1 MKTHSSK
8 STGSSS
14 ATQRSGFSLVEL
26 IVVMSIIALLVGVVT
41 PAFGTMVR
49 SKARTDTTN
58 EMQLLS
64 NAALDFYGDVGSHPT
79 DVNQL
84 LVATGAGWSGPYI
97 SGTTDD
103 PWSGLSGHRIDG
115 FGTAYRFTRSGVRL
129 TITSGGPDRTL
140 GNADDLVLVADAT
153 PLLRKRTLDRLAVVN
168 TAITQYNSVH
178 LATSPLSGNWTV
190 AYSRLVTAGFLPIG
204 GPERN
209 DAWGTAFVGDPV
221 GATPLVRVTS
231 TNL

>member
-1 MKTHSSK
+1 MKNSS
-8 STGSSS
+8 
-14 ATQRSGFSLVEL
+14 TQKSGFSLVEL
-26 IVVMSIIALLVGVVT
+26 IVVMSIIAMLVGVVT

-58 EMQLLS
+58 EMQLLA

-84 LVATGAGWSGPYI
+84 LVSSGTGWSGPYL

-103 PWSGLSGHRIDG
+103 PWSGQSGHRIDG
-115 FGTAYRFTRSGVRL
+115 FGTAYRFTRSGVQL
-129 TITSGGPDRTL
+129 TITSGGADRTL
-140 GNADDLVLVADAT
+140 GSADDLVLVADAT

-168 TAITQYNSVH
+168 TAITQYNSIH
-178 LATSPLSGNWTV
+178 LATNPLSGTWSV
-190 AYSRLVTAGFLPIG
+190 AYSRLVSSGFLPIG
-204 GPERN
+204 GPEQY

-221 GATPLVRVTS
+221 GATPLVRVAS